1 MAVQQVGIHG
11 KELSTK
17 NLPVLDR
24 VVELI
29 HDHQATP
36 VLSEPL
42 AIQYKKAGFKN
53 KFSVFTP
60 GDSLQPLSCVLS
72 LGGDGTLLETISY
85 VGPSMVPVLGINLGR
100 LGFLATINQEE
111 VSLAINKLF
120 EGAYQLD
127 ERALLKLETNFQLF
141 GQTNFALNDLT
152 IMKKDSAAMIT
163 VHAFIDG
170 AFLNSYWADGLI
182 VSTPTGSTGYNL
194 SCGGPLVLP
203 RSGSF
208 VLTPVSPHNLTTRP
222 IVVPDS
228 SIIKLEVES
237 RNKNY
242 LLTLDSRV
250 ATANSGIEIV
260 VKKENFKAR
269 LIQLEGQHY
278 FKKLRQKL
286 NWGFDIRN

>member
-1 MAVQQVGIHG
+1 
-11 KELSTK
+11 
-17 NLPVLDR
+17 
-24 VVELI
+24 
-29 HDHQATP
+29 
-36 VLSEPL
+36 
-42 AIQYKKAGFKN
+42 
-53 KFSVFTP
+53 
-60 GDSLQPLSCVLS
+60 
-72 LGGDGTLLETISY
+72 
-85 VGPSMVPVLGINLGR
+85 
-100 LGFLATINQEE
+100 
-111 VSLAINKLF
+111 
-120 EGAYQLD
+120 
-127 ERALLKLETNFQLF
+127 
-141 GQTNFALNDLT
+141 
-152 IMKKDSAAMIT
+152 MIT

-278 FKKLRQKL
+278 FKTLRQKL